1 VIDLSVVLPVR
12 AGRILSVVDSAAVGI
27 SDARREMVVEFSV
40 LVPPAV
46 LHRTVLAL
54 TVTDTVVAVT
64 DMAPQIDEEI
74 LVVQQFYSRHTM
86 KEEAEDYPNRILST
100 MIEASSN
107 R

>member
-1 VIDLSVVLPVR
+1 MR

-27 SDARREMVVEFSV
+27 SDARREMVVKFSV

-46 LHRTVLAL
+46 LHRTVPAL
-54 TVTDTVVAVT
+54 TVTDTVDAVT

-74 LVVQQFYSRHTM
+74 LVVQQFYIHHTM
-86 KEEAEDYPNRILST
+86 REEAEDYPNRILST
-100 MIEASSN
+100 MIEASRN